1 MHVFFLSNKVI
12 FLTILLVS
20 VAISVK
26 DKKQSF
32 AKFKF

>member
-1 MHVFFLSNKVI
+1 MFFLSNKVI

-26 DKKQSF
+26 DKKQSS
-32 AKFKF
+32 AEFKF